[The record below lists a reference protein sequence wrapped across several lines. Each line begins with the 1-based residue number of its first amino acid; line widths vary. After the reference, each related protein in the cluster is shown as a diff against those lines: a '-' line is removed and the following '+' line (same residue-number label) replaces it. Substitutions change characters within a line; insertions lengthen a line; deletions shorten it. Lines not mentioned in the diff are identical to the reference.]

1 MTDERLEKALESTYD
16 NADPR
21 LAAEFAD
28 VAAAT
33 AAAEAA
39 LRAVRAAKE
48 ALVRAATELPA
59 R

>member
-1 MTDERLEKALESTYD
+1 MTDARLEKALESIYD

-28 VAAAT
+28 VAAAN

-39 LRAVRAAKE
+39 LRAVCAAKKALIRAA
-48 ALVRAATELPA
+48 ANLPA
-59 R
+59 

>member
-1 MTDERLEKALESTYD
+1 MTDARLEKALESIYD

-28 VAAAT
+28 VAAAN

-48 ALVRAATELPA
+48 ALIRAAANLPA
-59 R
+59 

>member
-1 MTDERLEKALESTYD
+1 MTDARLEKALESIYD

-39 LRAVRAAKE
+39 LRAVRAA
-48 ALVRAATELPA
+48 TELPA
-59 R
+59 

>member
-1 MTDERLEKALESTYD
+1 MTDERLEKALESIYD

-28 VAAAT
+28 V
-33 AAAEAA
+33 AA

-59 R
+59 

>member
-1 MTDERLEKALESTYD
+1 MNEARMEKVLETIYD

-28 VAAAT
+28 VAAAN

-39 LRAVRAAKE
+39 LRAVCAAKE
-48 ALVRAATELPA
+48 ALIRAAANLPA
-59 R
+59 

>member
-1 MTDERLEKALESTYD
+1 MTDARLEKVLESIYD

-48 ALVRAATELPA
+48 ALVRAAAELPA

>member
-1 MTDERLEKALESTYD
+1 MNEARMEKVLETIYD

-33 AAAEAA
+33 AAAETA

-48 ALVRAATELPA
+48 ALVRAAAELPA